1 MPDGR
6 HSWKAQTRDFRK
18 RDNRPM
24 DDAGYAA
31 ARSRMV
37 AEQIRARGVRDPRV
51 LAAMDRVPRHLF
63 VPAAERHE
71 AYDDHPVPIGFGQT
85 ISQPYIVGF
94 MTEALRVEPSHRLL
108 EIGAGSGYQT
118 AVLAE
123 LGATIYAVE
132 VIAALAE
139 RARHLLQELN
149 YTNAHLRAGDGYAGW
164 PEHAPY
170 DRIIAAAAPDEI
182 PPALIEQLNDGGIL
196 AIPLGVF
203 NQELRVIRR
212 AGDTLETIGTMPVR
226 FVPMIRKG

>member
-1 MPDGR
+1 MI
-6 HSWKAQTRDFRK
+6 
-18 RDNRPM
+18 
-24 DDAGYAA
+24 
-31 ARSRMV
+31 
-37 AEQIRARGVRDPRV
+37 AEQIRARGVRDQRV
-51 LAAMDRVPRHLF
+51 LDAIDRVPRHLF

-85 ISQPYIVGF
+85 ISQPYIVAF
-94 MTEALRVEPSHRLL
+94 MTEALRVESGHRVL

-123 LGATIYAVE
+123 LGATVYAVE
-132 VIAALAE
+132 VIDALAE
-139 RARHLLQELN
+139 RARQLLEELH
-149 YTNAHLRAGDGYAGW
+149 YTSVHLRAGDGYAGW

-182 PPALIEQLNDGGIL
+182 PRAFLEQLVDGGII

-212 AGDTLETIGTMPVR
+212 VGEKLETIGTMPVR
-226 FVPMIRKG
+226 FVPMIRRSHDL